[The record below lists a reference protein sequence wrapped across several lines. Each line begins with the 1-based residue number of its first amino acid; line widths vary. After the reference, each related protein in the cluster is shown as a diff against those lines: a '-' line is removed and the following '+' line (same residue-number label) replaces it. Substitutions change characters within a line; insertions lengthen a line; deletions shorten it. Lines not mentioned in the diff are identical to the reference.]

1 MKLPQKVYLID
12 TNVVLRYLLG
22 DHPEFSP
29 KAEAFM
35 TDVSTGTKKAEILDI
50 VIVECVYV
58 MENFY
63 KIPKTEIVEK
73 LSSLLNFT
81 GIVNPD
87 RSELLEAVLKFK
99 DSNVDIV
106 DCILAACSS
115 PEKVVI
121 SFDKDMK
128 KLKAVSETP

>member
-1 MKLPQKVYLID
+1 MKLPRKVYLID

-35 TDVSTGTKKAEILDI
+35 FDVSKGVKKAEILNV
-50 VIVECVYV
+50 VIVECIYV
-58 MENFY
+58 MEKY
-63 KIPKTEIVEK
+63 YEIPKTEIVEK
-73 LSSLLNFT
+73 LSGILNFS

-87 RSELLEAVLKFK
+87 RSEILEALLKYEN
-99 DSNVDIV
+99 SNIDIV
-106 DCILAACSS
+106 DCILAASSS

>member
-1 MKLPQKVYLID
+1 MKLPRKVYLID

-35 TDVSTGTKKAEILDI
+35 FDVSKGVKKAEILNV
-50 VIVECVYV
+50 VIVECIYV
-58 MENFY
+58 MEKY
-63 KIPKTEIVEK
+63 YEIPKTEIVEK
-73 LSSLLNFT
+73 LSGILNFS

-87 RSELLEAVLKFK
+87 RSEILEALLKYEN
-99 DSNVDIV
+99 SNIDIV

>member
-1 MKLPQKVYLID
+1 MKLPRKVYLVD

-22 DHPEFSP
+22 DHAEFSP

-35 TDVSTGTKKAEILDI
+35 FDVSQGVKKVEILDV
-50 VIVECVYV
+50 VIVECIYV
-58 MENFY
+58 MEKY
-63 KIPKTEIVEK
+63 YEIPKTQIVEK
-73 LSSLLNFT
+73 LSGILNFS
-81 GIVNPD
+81 GIVNTD
-87 RSELLEAVLKFK
+87 RSEILEALLKYEN
-99 DSNVDIV
+99 SQIDIV
-106 DCILAACSS
+106 DCILAARSS

>member
-1 MKLPQKVYLID
+1 MKLPRKVYLID

-35 TDVSTGTKKAEILDI
+35 FDVSKGVKKAEILNV
-50 VIVECVYV
+50 VIVECIYV
-58 MENFY
+58 MEKY
-63 KIPKTEIVEK
+63 YEIPKTEIVEK
-73 LSSLLNFT
+73 LSGILNFS

-87 RSELLEAVLKFK
+87 RSEILEALLKYEN
-99 DSNVDIV
+99 SNIDIV
-106 DCILAACSS
+106 DCILAVRSS

>member
-1 MKLPQKVYLID
+1 MKLPRKVYLID

-22 DHPEFSP
+22 DHPEFSL

-35 TDVSTGTKKAEILDI
+35 FDVSKGVKKAEILNV
-50 VIVECVYV
+50 VIVECIYV
-58 MENFY
+58 MEKY
-63 KIPKTEIVEK
+63 YEIPKTEIVEK
-73 LSSLLNFT
+73 LSGILNFS

-87 RSELLEAVLKFK
+87 RSEILEALLKYE
-99 DSNVDIV
+99 DSNIDIV
-106 DCILAACSS
+106 DCILASRSS

>member
-1 MKLPQKVYLID
+1 MKLPRKVYLID

-35 TDVSTGTKKAEILDI
+35 FDVSKGVKKAEILDV
-50 VIVECVYV
+50 VIVECIYV
-58 MENFY
+58 MEKY
-63 KIPKTEIVEK
+63 YEIPKTEIVEK
-73 LSSLLNFT
+73 LSGILNFS

-87 RSELLEAVLKFK
+87 RSEILEALLKYEN
-99 DSNVDIV
+99 SNIDIV
-106 DCILAACSS
+106 DCILTARSS

>member
-1 MKLPQKVYLID
+1 MKLPRKVYLID

-35 TDVSTGTKKAEILDI
+35 FDVSKGVKKAEILDV
-50 VIVECVYV
+50 VIVECIYV
-58 MENFY
+58 MEKY
-63 KIPKTEIVEK
+63 YEIPKTEIVEK
-73 LSSLLNFT
+73 LSGILNFS

-87 RSELLEAVLKFK
+87 RSEILEALLKYEN
-99 DSNVDIV
+99 SNIDIV
-106 DCILAACSS
+106 DCILAASSS

>member
-1 MKLPQKVYLID
+1 MKLPRKVYLID

-35 TDVSTGTKKAEILDI
+35 LDVSKGVKKVEILDV
-50 VIVECVYV
+50 VIVEAIYV
-58 MENFY
+58 MEKY
-63 KIPKTEIVEK
+63 YEIPKTEIVEK
-73 LSSLLNFT
+73 LSGILNFS
-81 GIVNPD
+81 GIVNSD
-87 RSELLEAVLKFK
+87 RSEILEALLKYENSK
-99 DSNVDIV
+99 IDIV
-106 DCILAACSS
+106 DCILAARSS
-115 PEKVVI
+115 AEKIVV